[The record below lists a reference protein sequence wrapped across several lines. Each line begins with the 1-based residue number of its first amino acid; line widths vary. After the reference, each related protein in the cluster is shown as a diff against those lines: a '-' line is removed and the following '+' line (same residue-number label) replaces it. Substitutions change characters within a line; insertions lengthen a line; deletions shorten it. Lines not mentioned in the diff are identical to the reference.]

1 MDLSEEKKIVEEAK
15 KNPEVFGELYDEFYK
30 PIFNYILRRTSDI
43 EETQDLT
50 SQTFFKALKGLGE
63 FRWQNISFSAWL
75 YRIATNEVNSFY
87 RKKGSIIRVSIDKI
101 PEIPSQE
108 TADKDIEIAEK
119 ELKNREEFRRLHR
132 NIQKLAPIYQTVI
145 TLRFFEKKKISEIC
159 QVVGKPEGTIKSQI
173 HRALE
178 KLRTIMEQETM
189 QPFAKETL

>member
-1 MDLSEEKKIVEEAK
+1 MDLSGEKKIVEEAK

-43 EETQDLT
+43 EEAQDLA

-63 FRWQNISFSAWL
+63 FHWQNISFSAWL

-87 RKKGSIIRVSIDKI
+87 RKRGSIIRISIDKI
-101 PEIPSQE
+101 PNIPSLDTTNNDFE
-108 TADKDIEIAEK
+108 MAEK
-119 ELKNREEFRRLHR
+119 ELKNKEEFKKLHQ
-132 NIQKLAPIYQTVI
+132 NIQKLSPIYQTVI

-159 QVVGKPEGTIKSQI
+159 EIVGKPEGTIKSQI

-178 KLRTIMEQETM
+178 DLRKIME
-189 QPFAKETL
+189 

>member
-1 MDLSEEKKIVEEAK
+1 MDLSGEKKIVEEAK

-43 EETQDLT
+43 EEAQDLA

-63 FRWQNISFSAWL
+63 FHWQNISFSAWL

-87 RKKGSIIRVSIDKI
+87 RKRGSIIRISIDKI
-101 PEIPSQE
+101 PNIPSLD
-108 TADKDIEIAEK
+108 TANNDFEMAEK
-119 ELKNREEFRRLHR
+119 ELKNKEEFKKLHQ
-132 NIQKLAPIYQTVI
+132 NIQKLSPIYQTVI

-159 QVVGKPEGTIKSQI
+159 EIVGKPEGTIKSQI

-178 KLRTIMEQETM
+178 DLRKIMEQQTM
-189 QPFAKETL
+189 QPFQKKAL

>member
-30 PIFNYILRRTSDI
+30 PIFNYTLRRTSDI
-43 EETQDLT
+43 EEAQDLT

-87 RKKGSIIRVSIDKI
+87 RKRGSIIRVSIDKI
-101 PEIPSQE
+101 PNIPSLD
-108 TADKDIEIAEK
+108 TANNDFEMAEK
-119 ELKNREEFRRLHR
+119 ELKNKEEFKKLHQ
-132 NIQKLAPIYQTVI
+132 NIQKLSPIYQTVI

-159 QVVGKPEGTIKSQI
+159 EIIEKPEGTIKSQI

-178 KLRTIMEQETM
+178 ELRKIMEQQTM
-189 QPFAKETL
+189 QPFQKKAL

>member
-30 PIFNYILRRTSDI
+30 PIFNYTLRRTSDI
-43 EETQDLT
+43 EEAQDLT

-87 RKKGSIIRVSIDKI
+87 RKRGSIIRISIDKI
-101 PEIPSQE
+101 PNIPSLD
-108 TADKDIEIAEK
+108 TANNDFEMAEK
-119 ELKNREEFRRLHR
+119 ELKNKEEFKKLHQ
-132 NIQKLAPIYQTVI
+132 NIQKLSPIYQTVI

-159 QVVGKPEGTIKSQI
+159 EIIEKPEGTIKSQI

-178 KLRTIMEQETM
+178 ELRKIMEQQTM
-189 QPFAKETL
+189 QPFQKKAL